1 MMELPTVSGFVFYLS
16 NLVIVSGYLAAAL
29 VIIRRKGN
37 AKDMSWTSWVAGIAF
52 FLLCGLTHV
61 ELALHAYFGDTLIG
75 TDGSVSWHML
85 AIHIPQG
92 LSIWA
97 FLWALQRDN
106 DRRLVIPLEGAAV
119 VDPEVER

>member
-29 VIIRRKGN
+29 VITRRKKGLSR
-37 AKDMSWTSWVAGIAF
+37 AVRVAGLAF
-52 FLLCGLTHV
+52 FLLCGLTHI
-61 ELALHAYFGDTLIG
+61 ELALHAYGETLIG
-75 TDGSVSWHML
+75 VDGGVSWHML

-97 FLWALQRDN
+97 FLWALQRD
-106 DRRLVIPLEGAAV
+106 RPGAIPLEGAAV
-119 VDPEVER
+119 ADPEVER